1 MSDRKRVTK
10 VRKNNEGDIT
20 DVMLEDNTV
29 LTVSEAIQ
37 MARNNGLEGVNV
49 GRSRAGTEFL
59 RGAADGDPTN
69 NLDNLP
75 TF

>member
-1 MSDRKRVTK
+1 MADQKRIAK

-20 DVMLEDNTV
+20 EVMLEDGSV
-29 LTVSEAIQ
+29 YAVEEAIK
-37 MARNNGLEGVNV
+37 MAREDTISGVNV

-59 RGAADGDPTN
+59 RGVADGDPLN